1 MSDDALVVRE
11 FLAESRENL
20 DRLDNEFVEMERN
33 PENRALYAS
42 AFRTLHTLKG
52 TAGFLGFGVLQRV
65 AHAGEDLLA
74 ELRDGRRKPEPAA
87 MSVLLEMVDAIRA
100 MLAQVEQGGTE
111 GTPDVAPLLGR
122 VEALRAAPAQAA
134 PGDGAPADP
143 ASGAPAAGS
152 QGEGGNAG
160 AAADRTLRVD
170 VALLDR
176 LMNLVGELVLAR
188 NQIVQSGVGHEDAT
202 LLASTQ
208 RLNLI
213 TTELQEAVMR
223 TRMQPI
229 ATVWRKLPRVVRDL
243 AVSCGKRVRLH
254 MEGEETDLDK
264 TLIECIRDPLTHAVR
279 NAVDHGIETPAER
292 RAAGKPEEGLLTL
305 RAYHEGG
312 QVIVEIGDDGRGV
325 DPEKVRQQAV
335 AKGLVSADQARR
347 TSDRELSQL
356 LFLPGFSTAERV
368 SNVSGRGVGMD
379 VVRTRI
385 EAVGGSVDLASVPG
399 AGATLRLRIPLTLA
413 IIPAL
418 MVNARGECFAIPQVN
433 LLELVRVDPRQSGI
447 ERIQDTPVYRLRGK
461 LLPLVM
467 LEQTL
472 GLSRGAA
479 PSRERELA
487 IVVLDAEG
495 RQFGLVVD
503 DVTDTEE
510 IVVKPLGRHLKGVST
525 YTGATILGDG
535 RVALILD
542 VMGLAQHA
550 HVVSDGRDNASG
562 DSAEALDRGGEDA
575 QTLLLFRVGADQQM
589 GVALS
594 LVARLEEVP
603 RARVER
609 AGGRSVIQYR
619 GEIMPLIPL
628 REVFGQDDHTEPPA
642 TLQVVVYNAPGGSVG
657 LVVDE
662 VVDIVEETV
671 AISEV
676 TRRTGVFGSAVVRNR
691 VTDLVDLELLVKSEL
706 PALFAETRPA

>member
-1 MSDDALVVRE
+1 MSDDALVIRE

-20 DRLDNEFVEMERN
+20 DRLDNEFVEMERH
-33 PENRALYAS
+33 PDRALYAS

-52 TAGFLGFGVLQRV
+52 TAGFLGYALLQRV

-74 ELRDGRRKPEPAA
+74 DLRDGRRNAEPAA
-87 MSVLLEMVDAIRA
+87 MTVLLEMVDAIRA
-100 MLAQVEQGGTE
+100 MLAQVERDGTE
-111 GTPDVAPLLGR
+111 GAPDVERLIRR
-122 VEALRAAPAQAA
+122 VAELRGVAAASPAAPA
-134 PGDGAPADP
+134 
-143 ASGAPAAGS
+143 APAAPTAA
-152 QGEGGNAG
+152 EAEAD
-160 AAADRTLRVD
+160 AAANDRTLRVD

-188 NQIVQSGVGHEDAT
+188 NQIVQSGIGHEDAT

-243 AVSCGKRVRLH
+243 ALSCGKRVRLH

-264 TLIECIRDPLTHAVR
+264 TLIETIRDPLTHAVR
-279 NAVDHGIETPAER
+279 NAVDHGIETPEER

-325 DPEKVRQQAV
+325 DPERIRAH
-335 AKGLVSADQARR
+335 AIARGLVSADQGRR
-347 TSDRELSQL
+347 MSDRELTQL

-379 VVRTRI
+379 VVRTKI
-385 EAVGGSVDLASVPG
+385 EAVGGSVDLASVTG
-399 AGATLRLRIPLTLA
+399 TGATLRLRIPLTLA

-418 MVNARGECFAIPQVN
+418 MVNAHGERFAIPQVN
-433 LLELVRVDPRQSGI
+433 LLELVRVDPAQQGGI

-467 LEQTL
+467 LGQTL
-472 GLSRGAA
+472 GLEAGGAGRA
-479 PSRERELA
+479 ERELA

-510 IVVKPLGRHLKGVST
+510 IVVKPLGKHLKGLST

-550 HVVSDGRDNASG
+550 HVVSDVRDGASAVAAAE
-562 DSAEALDRGGEDA
+562 SADRRAADA

-589 GVALS
+589 GVQLS

-603 RARVER
+603 RTTIER

-628 REVFGQDDHTEPPA
+628 REVFGREDDTEPPDM
-642 TLQVVVYNAPGGSVG
+642 LQVVVYSAPGGSVG

-676 TRRTGVFGSAVVRNR
+676 TQHAGVFGSAVVRNR
-691 VTDLVDLELLVKSEL
+691 VTDLVDLELLVRSEL
-706 PALFAETRPA
+706 PALFAEAREA

>member
-1 MSDDALVVRE
+1 MSDDALVIRE

-33 PENRALYAS
+33 PGNRALYAS

-52 TAGFLGFGVLQRV
+52 TAGFLGYELLQRV

-74 ELRDGRRKPEPAA
+74 ELRDGRRDADPAA
-87 MSVLLEMVDAIRA
+87 MGVLLAMVDAIRG
-100 MLAQVEQGGTE
+100 MLAQVERDGRE
-111 GTPDVAPLLGR
+111 GTPDVAALLAR
-122 VEALRAAPAQAA
+122 VAALRAGAAPPAAAPAEAAVPNPPAA
-134 PGDGAPADP
+134 PGADTDG
-143 ASGAPAAGS
+143 G
-152 QGEGGNAG
+152 
-160 AAADRTLRVD
+160 ADRTLRVD

-188 NQIVQSGVGHEDAT
+188 NQIVQSGVGDEDAA
-202 LLASTQ
+202 LHASTQ

-229 ATVWRKLPRVVRDL
+229 ATVWRKLPRLVRDL

-254 MEGEETDLDK
+254 MEGEDTALDK
-264 TLIECIRDPLTHAVR
+264 TLIETIRDPLTHAVR
-279 NAVDHGIETPAER
+279 NAVDHGFESPEER
-292 RAAGKPEEGLLTL
+292 RAAGKPEEGRLAL

-325 DPEKVRQQAV
+325 DLERIRRHAV
-335 AKGLVSADQARR
+335 DKGLLSTDQARR
-347 TSDRELSQL
+347 TSDRELTQL

-385 EAVGGSVDLASVPG
+385 EAVGGSVDLATAPG

-418 MVNARGECFAIPQVN
+418 MVNARGERFAIPQVN
-433 LLELVRVDPRQSGI
+433 LLELVRIDSAQQGGI
-447 ERIQDTPVYRLRGK
+447 ERISGTPVYRLRGK

-467 LEQTL
+467 LAETL
-472 GLSRGAA
+472 GLARAGDAA
-479 PSRERELA
+479 PSRDLA

-510 IVVKPLGRHLKGVST
+510 IVVKPLGKHLKGLSI

-535 RVALILD
+535 KVALILD
-542 VMGLAQHA
+542 VVGLAQHA
-550 HVVSDGRDNASG
+550 RVVSDARETDAAPAATAPERRTS
-562 DSAEALDRGGEDA
+562 DA

-603 RARVER
+603 RDAIER

-619 GEIMPLIPL
+619 GEIMPLIAL
-628 REVFGQDDHTEPPA
+628 REVFGREDDSEPPA
-642 TLQVVVYNAPGGSVG
+642 VLQVVVYSAPGGSVG

-662 VVDIVEETV
+662 VVDIVEQTV
-671 AISEV
+671 AVSAV
-676 TRRTGVFGSAVVRNR
+676 TQRTGVFGSAVVRNR
-691 VTDLVDLELLVKSEL
+691 VTDLVDLELLVRSEL
-706 PALFAETRPA
+706 PALFAEARHA